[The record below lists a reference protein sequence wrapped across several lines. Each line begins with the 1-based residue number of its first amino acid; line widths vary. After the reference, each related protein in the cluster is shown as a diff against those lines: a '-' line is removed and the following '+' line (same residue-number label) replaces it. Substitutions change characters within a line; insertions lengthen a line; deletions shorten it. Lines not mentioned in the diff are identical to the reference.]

1 MSVLPMPKKKEFKYN
16 WARETRFVGKG
27 LTGKEALSLAARKRF
42 KLRYDHRGIT
52 YDPKTGK
59 LTYT

>member
-1 MSVLPMPKKKEFKYN
+1 MPKKKKGFKAK

-27 LTGKEALSLAARKRF
+27 LTRKEALRVAAGKRF

-52 YDPKTGK
+52 YNPKTGK
-59 LTYT
+59 ITYT

>member
-1 MSVLPMPKKKEFKYN
+1 MAKKKKKFKAK
-16 WARETRFVGKG
+16 WARETRFVGRG
-27 LTGKEALSLAARKRF
+27 LTRKEALKVANRKRF
-42 KLRYDHRGIT
+42 KLRYSHRGIS

>member
-1 MSVLPMPKKKEFKYN
+1 MSVLPMAKKKKFSYN

-27 LTGKEALSLAARKRF
+27 LTRKEALRVAARKRF

-52 YDPKTGK
+52 YNPKTGK